1 MQSSL
6 DTLPCNPFST
16 FIITRT
22 SFSLVTRTRTFV
34 GVFVCVIYVTLVRS
48 SSICS
53 PNRKTMTYSNGQSR
67 LAFTTLLLERRLR
80 CLRSSSTLFTT
91 CSALVMIWSYWVQ
104 NNLDTN
110 DSDKVEE
117 MLLREWDI
125 FCRKKAFR
133 ETISDDVSVP
143 YAVPVEPPSTVISLQ
158 ADVVTDDK
166 ASVGY
171 SDGDFPDVLLT
182 AVACL
187 VDQQELSEDAA
198 AAILASWSDG
208 GNQLLRDIYDHFIE
222 FGGVDDFL
230 DMLKVVADEDYTSR
244 MVATAAVNVNK
255 SAEDAFRNV
264 LKNMRA
270 FGQVEI
276 AALRLAS
283 VRKDP
288 HLAIKQTLL
297 GVVDRVMQET
307 DCNL

>member
-1 MQSSL
+1 
-6 DTLPCNPFST
+6 
-16 FIITRT
+16 
-22 SFSLVTRTRTFV
+22 
-34 GVFVCVIYVTLVRS
+34 
-48 SSICS
+48 
-53 PNRKTMTYSNGQSR
+53 
-67 LAFTTLLLERRLR
+67 
-80 CLRSSSTLFTT
+80 
-91 CSALVMIWSYWVQ
+91 
-104 NNLDTN
+104 
-110 DSDKVEE
+110 

-125 FCRKKAFR
+125 FCRNKAFR
-133 ETISDDVSVP
+133 EEISDDASVP
-143 YAVPVEPPSTVISLQ
+143 YAVPAEPPSTVISLQ

-288 HLAIKQTLL
+288 QLAKALVDFRDGFMDSNFFKQTLL